1 MDIKSGN
8 LFFHLI
14 LLFGQINVCRFSI
27 EKCKISNVEII
38 NRFCIVFP
46 SQNFRNRSFDAW
58 KLGMVGET
66 GSLAA

>member
-1 MDIKSGN
+1 MFAD
-8 LFFHLI
+8 F
-14 LLFGQINVCRFSI
+14 LLKNA
-27 EKCKISNVEII
+27 KISNVEII